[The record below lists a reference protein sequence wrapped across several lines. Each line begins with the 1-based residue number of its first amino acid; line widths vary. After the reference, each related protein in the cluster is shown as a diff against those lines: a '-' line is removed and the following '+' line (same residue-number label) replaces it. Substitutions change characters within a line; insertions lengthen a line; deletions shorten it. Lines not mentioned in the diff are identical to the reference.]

1 VPELEAGTVV
11 ERVRPTM
18 PRRRK
23 ESPRRVMLRRVN
35 EEKLKVVCCESVV
48 GMRKKRSVMIMVV
61 GDIEVTSS

>member
-1 VPELEAGTVV
+1 
-11 ERVRPTM
+11 M